1 MIARRTYASG
11 GGIHI
16 KPENRGKFTAWAKSH
31 GTSVQDAASHVMA
44 NKNKYA
50 PAIIK
55 RANFAKNAAGWK
67 KANGGEIGNDP
78 DSYRPLNMQDVGRL
92 RRTGSLPGWEGMVNE
107 DGTTTFKKQNDIS
120 SLITKYP
127 EAQRAVS
134 IYPRITKS
142 NMSDPSVK
150 LPGMEANQQINRF
163 LGLTPEIKSATYG
176 ELNWGMLPGF
186 QSNQAGTQG
195 EITEFD
201 YEQNAPDVDISSLT
215 PLNVNTNIPLQPSK
229 RKGLPSVLYTPDGM
243 KTSEYINAL
252 RMQTKNTKRYN
263 SHVDVLNAMK
273 NKYNQ
278 GLGQ

>member
-1 MIARRTYASG
+1 MIARKTYASG

-16 KPENRGKFTAWAKSH
+16 KPENRGKFTSWAKSH
-31 GTSVQDAASHVMA
+31 GMSVQDAARHVLA
-44 NKNKYA
+44 NKDKYA

-92 RRTGSLPGWEGMVNE
+92 RRTGSLPGWEEMVNE
-107 DGTTTFKKQNDIS
+107 DGTT
-120 SLITKYP
+120 
-127 EAQRAVS
+127 
-134 IYPRITKS
+134 
-142 NMSDPSVK
+142 
-150 LPGMEANQQINRF
+150 
-163 LGLTPEIKSATYG
+163 
-176 ELNWGMLPGF
+176 
-186 QSNQAGTQG
+186 
-195 EITEFD
+195 
-201 YEQNAPDVDISSLT
+201 PDVDISSLT
-215 PLNVNTNIPLQPSK
+215 PLDVNTNIPLQPSK
-229 RKGLPSVLYTPDGM
+229 RNGLLSVLYTPDRM

-278 GLGQ
+278 GLG